1 MPVTDQDNALPIT
14 IRSVTKTYGDVYA
27 LDEVDLDVQSGE
39 FLTLL
44 GPSGSGKTTLLMV
57 LAGFT
62 RPDHGSVLFG
72 ESEVIRMPPHKREVG
87 MVFQNY
93 ALFPH
98 MTVAGNIGFPLRLR
112 GIDKK
117 SARERVENALGTVQL
132 GGYGDRR
139 IDQLSGGQ
147 MQRVA
152 LARAIVFEPRIL
164 LMDEPLSALDK
175 KLREHMQIELR
186 HLHEKLGMTTVYV
199 THDQREALTMS
210 DRVAVINDG
219 KLMQL
224 DSPRQIYDQPASTFV
239 ANFIGESTLLPVDHR
254 NGQVSYAGNP
264 IDIKGSESK
273 NGRFLMLR
281 PERLILLS
289 SNNDNTYNTFQ
300 GKVKDIVYQG
310 ESFLLYVTLI
320 DGTDVAVR
328 SVSQKDLIAAVP
340 EVNSQIV
347 LGLHPDETV
356 LIPDDNE

>member
-1 MPVTDQDNALPIT
+1 MAFKPLIDLRPTT
-14 IRSVTKTYGDVYA
+14 IRKAFLVNGIVAATIAAFTVEFRRA
-27 LDEVDLDVQSGE
+27 LDYTEETKGL
-39 FLTLL
+39 
-44 GPSGSGKTTLLMV
+44 
-57 LAGFT
+57 T
-62 RPDHGSVLFG
+62 RP
-72 ESEVIRMPPHKREVG
+72 
-87 MVFQNY
+87 Q
-93 ALFPH
+93 
-98 MTVAGNIGFPLRLR
+98 
-112 GIDKK
+112 
-117 SARERVENALGTVQL
+117 
-132 GGYGDRR
+132 
-139 IDQLSGGQ
+139 
-147 MQRVA
+147 
-152 LARAIVFEPRIL
+152 
-164 LMDEPLSALDK
+164 
-175 KLREHMQIELR
+175 
-186 HLHEKLGMTTVYV
+186 KLGMTTVYV

-273 NGRFLMLR
+273 NGSFLMLR

-289 SNNDNTYNTFQ
+289 SNNDSAYNTFQ